1 MARSNK
7 ILFRVVIGLLCATL
21 LTTSAI
27 STTFAKYA
35 SATERFSDS
44 ARVAIWGG
52 TVGDAWNETEV
63 KIKPGMQG
71 ELVRVQA
78 KGESEVA
85 YNVDLDIDFSI
96 FSGYQKIDAG
106 KDYFPLLITVG
117 VSGYNV
123 TTYEEHFYMGMNNS
137 VDSVES
143 LIAAIKARVDAGAF
157 NKDIAPGAGSNEEP
171 VEFYVKWRWFYDDTE
186 INSSTIPTAAKTAL
200 AAYQTPEK
208 DTLLGEAMRTRAAF
222 DAIIA
227 KEGNDVKYETLKNLV
242 EQYKDVTDPTEDQ
255 VTALSNALADF
266 FGEETTT
273 YTYKKTETYDIRWTG
288 VRNSKYMKCYDPKGS
303 ITSYGT
309 YFRATTTNQSITSE
323 ALDDAN
329 VGGLELFFRS
339 VPERDTNRNIVANGA
354 TIPLREGFRYE
365 YYFKARNNRD
375 TGSSVGSAG
384 VVFAIDEDDVP
395 YFLYGEF
402 TNNSDKGE
410 GAGAELEVRYKTYT
424 TNVNGWN
431 GDYNEETEIAG
442 KAGIY
447 ERMLKTETIGGLEYG
462 LYKIVY
468 DGFNVTCYC
477 MAEDGTY
484 KPIGSSFT
492 LPAGSRISVGV
503 ESREGY
509 GPSTE
514 RTVTVRD
521 ASFVQTKE
529 VVSVDTVFSSLVT
542 RAQSVITACEN
553 GPFDLSA
560 TLIVDLKQ
568 IIE

>member
-52 TVGDAWNETEV
+52 TVGDSWDETEV
-63 KIKPGMQG
+63 KIKPGIQG

-117 VSGYNV
+117 VGGYNV

-157 NKDIAPGAGSNEEP
+157 NKDIAPGAGSNEQP
-171 VEFYVKWRWFYDDTE
+171 VEFYVKWRWFYDETE

-208 DTLLGEAMRTRAAF
+208 DTLLGEAMRIRAAF

-255 VTALSNALADF
+255 VTALSNAIADF
-266 FGEETTT
+266 FGEETIT
-273 YTYKKTETYDIRWTG
+273 YTYKKTETYNIRWTG
-288 VRNSKYMKCYDPKGS
+288 VRNSKYMTCYDPAGS
-303 ITSYGT
+303 ITSYGD
-309 YFRATTTNQSITSE
+309 YFTLTSTDGYITSE
-323 ALDDAN
+323 AKSEAN
-329 VGGLELFFRS
+329 KAGLELFYRS
-339 VPERDTNRNIVANGA
+339 IPERVNGEIVANGA

-375 TGSSVGSAG
+375 LLASSQGIGSAG

-402 TNNSDKGE
+402 TNNSDLGINKGAQL
-410 GAGAELEVRYKTYT
+410 GVRYGTWESALQ
-424 TNVNGWN
+424 NGTK
-431 GDYNEETEIAG
+431 ESSE
-442 KAGIY
+442 
-447 ERMLKTETIGGLEYG
+447 MVKTETIGGLVYG

-468 DGFNVTCYC
+468 DGFNVTCYW
-477 MAEDGTY
+477 MDTNGIY
-484 KPIGSSFT
+484 QPIGDSFD
-492 LPAGSRISVGV
+492 LEEGSRISVGV

-509 GPSTE
+509 GSTE

-568 IIE
+568 IIG